1 MAGHVV
7 VVLDADSSGRITVAV
22 VGMTLVGWELSVKT
36 NYSDFEKMLTVPVP
50 FVIIHNH
57 SLADL
62 VAEKDI

>member
-7 VVLDADSSGRITVAV
+7 VVLDADSSGRITVAA
-22 VGMTLVGWELSVKT
+22 VGMTLVVWALSVKT
-36 NYSDFEKMLTVPVP
+36 NYSDFEKMPTVPALS
-50 FVIIHNH
+50 VIIHNH

>member
-1 MAGHVV
+1 
-7 VVLDADSSGRITVAV
+7 VAV

-36 NYSDFEKMLTVPVP
+36 NYSDFEKMPTVPVP